1 MILVARRADALKKA
15 TDACFAA
22 HRESGL
28 QQGGKFVSVVADVS
42 DKAQVAS
49 LFDTIP
55 QDLQDVDV
63 LGIVCTLSIRSLCLN
78 CHCSQQCRICPWRR
92 ARWRYC

>member
-1 MILVARRADALKKA
+1 MILVARRADALKKV
-15 TDACFAA
+15 TDACFTA

-49 LFDTIP
+49 LFDTVP

-63 LGIVCTLSIRSLCLN
+63 LGILYAIYVRSLYSN
-78 CHCSQQCRICPWRR
+78 SHCSQ
-92 ARWRYC
+92 